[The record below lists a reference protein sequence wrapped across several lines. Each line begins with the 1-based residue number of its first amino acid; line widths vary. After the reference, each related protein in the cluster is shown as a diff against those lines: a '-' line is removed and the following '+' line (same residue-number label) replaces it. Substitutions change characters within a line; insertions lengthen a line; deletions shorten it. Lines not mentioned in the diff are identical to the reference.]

1 MTSPGGLRQ
10 EGAPST
16 SRRSEAAASLV
27 PDSVR
32 SRRTAVAFDAGVLA
46 RITRMAFAHPWRLA
60 LGLGATGLAAGAQL
74 VIPRLIGDAVD
85 FAQGLL
91 ASTGDDETARAA
103 LAHAAAL
110 ILVTSVFRGLCT
122 MMQNYQGEAVGQ
134 LIAYRL
140 RLDLYAKVQSLSFS
154 YHDRVHTGDLMTRG
168 ILDVEGTKL
177 WVSTGIQRSL
187 MLAILVVGGA
197 WLMMSIDILLGC
209 LALGFVPFVA
219 FGASLARLRLRTLWY
234 ALQEELAVLTRVM
247 EENLGGIRVVRAF
260 VSQSF
265 EMARFDAISRRA
277 LALAHRR
284 IDLFVKSTTAMTF
297 AFFLSMGLVLWV
309 GGEKVVAAEL
319 TIGELAAFLAF
330 MAILQ
335 MPVRQIAWTV
345 NSVARTSTCGGRLF
359 EILDLEPE
367 IRDRPHARD
376 LDIREGVVRFENVSF
391 RYDEE
396 GKGPPVLRG
405 VSFEVRPGRV
415 TGIVGPPGS
424 GKSTIAHLLPR
435 YYDVDTGRV
444 TIDGHDVRDV
454 TLASLRRGVS
464 VVQQDPFLFTAAI
477 DNNVNY
483 GDPWAERSAVRRA
496 TEAAQLNKYVEHLPD
511 GYETLVGERGVSLS
525 GGQRQRL
532 AIARSVLPT
541 SSVIVFDDSTAA
553 VDAATERQIHE
564 ALADVTRDRA
574 MIVIAHRLSSVM
586 YADEILFLEEGRIV
600 ERGAHDVLVALG
612 GRYAALYALQTR
624 MNDGDVEGDRCA
636 EAVGDVDTGRNADGD
651 RDGGGDESGAPGAD
665 GHGDARGAGA
675 GGAEADAEK
684 HP

>member
-1 MTSPGGLRQ
+1 MS
-10 EGAPST
+10 APSAST
-16 SRRSEAAASLV
+16 STDRTLALV

-32 SRRTAVAFDAGVLA
+32 SRRTAVAFDAGVLM
-46 RITRMAFAHPWRLA
+46 RITRMAFAHPWRMA

-74 VIPRLIGDAVD
+74 VIPQLIGDSVD
-85 FAQGLL
+85 YAQGLL
-91 ASTGDDETARAA
+91 ASVSDDTGARAA
-103 LAHAAAL
+103 LVHAAFL
-110 ILVTSVFRGLCT
+110 ILVTSILRGLCT

-134 LIAYRL
+134 LIAYEL
-140 RLDLYAKVQSLSFS
+140 RLALYAKVQRLSFS

-177 WVSTGIQRSL
+177 WVSTGVQRALLLS
-187 MLAILVVGGA
+187 ILVGGGA
-197 WLMMSIDILLGC
+197 WLLMSIDLLLGC
-209 LALGFVPFVA
+209 LALSFVPFVA
-219 FGASLARLRLRTLWY
+219 FGASLARLRLRTLWH

-260 VSQSF
+260 VSQAF

-277 LALAHRR
+277 LAISHRR
-284 IDLFVKSTTAMTF
+284 IDVFVKSTTTMTF
-297 AFFLSMGLVLWV
+297 AYFVSMGLVLWV

-319 TIGELAAFLAF
+319 TIGEFASFLAF

-345 NSVARTSTCGGRLF
+345 NAVARTSTCGGRLF
-359 EILDLEPE
+359 EVLDLEPE
-367 IRDRPHARD
+367 IRDRPNARD
-376 LDIREGVVRFENVSF
+376 LEIREGVVRFENVSF
-391 RYDEE
+391 RYRRD
-396 GKGPPVLRG
+396 GNAPAVLRD
-405 VSFEVRPGRV
+405 VSFEVRLGRV

-435 YYDVDTGRV
+435 YYDVDAGRV
-444 TIDGHDVRDV
+444 TIDGQDVRDV
-454 TLASLRRGVS
+454 TLASLRSRVS

-483 GDPWAERSAVRRA
+483 GDPWADRSTIRRA
-496 TEAAQLNKYVEHLPD
+496 TEAAQLHKYVEQLPE

-574 MIVIAHRLSSVM
+574 IIVIAHRLSSVM
-586 YADEILFLEEGRIV
+586 YADEIIFLDEGRIV

-612 GRYAALYALQTR
+612 QRYAALYALQTR
-624 MNDGDVEGDRCA
+624 MNDGEGD
-636 EAVGDVDTGRNADGD
+636 
-651 RDGGGDESGAPGAD
+651 
-665 GHGDARGAGA
+665 A
-675 GGAEADAEK
+675 GGEK
-684 HP
+684 GG

>member
-1 MTSPGGLRQ
+1 M
-10 EGAPST
+10 ST
-16 SRRSEAAASLV
+16 PAASTTPDRTLALV

-32 SRRTAVAFDAGVLA
+32 SRRTAVAFDAGVLM
-46 RITRMAFAHPWRLA
+46 RITRMAFAHPWRMA
-60 LGLGATGLAAGAQL
+60 LGMSATLFAAGAQL
-74 VIPRLIGDAVD
+74 YIPQLIGEAVD
-85 FAQGLL
+85 YAQGLL
-91 ASTGDDETARAA
+91 ASAGDEAEARAA
-103 LAHAAAL
+103 LVRAATL
-110 ILVTSVFRGLCT
+110 ILVTSLVRGLCT

-134 LIAYRL
+134 LIGYQM

-154 YHDRVHTGDLMTRG
+154 YHDRMHTGDLMTRG
-168 ILDVEGTKL
+168 ILDIEGTKL
-177 WVSTGIQRSL
+177 WVSTGLQR
-187 MLAILVVGGA
+187 AILLSILVGGGA
-197 WLMMSIDILLGC
+197 WLLMSIDLLLGC
-209 LALGFVPFVA
+209 LALSFAPFVA
-219 FGASLARLRLRTLWY
+219 VGASLARLRLRNLWY

-260 VSQSF
+260 VSQRF
-265 EMARFDAISRRA
+265 EMARFNAISGRA
-277 LALAHRR
+277 LAIAHRR
-284 IDLFVKSTTAMTF
+284 IDVFVKSTTTMTF
-297 AFFLSMGLVLWV
+297 AYFISMGLVLWV
-309 GGEKVVAAEL
+309 GGEKVVAEEL
-319 TIGELAAFLAF
+319 TIGEFAAFLAF

-345 NSVARTSTCGGRLF
+345 NAVARTSTCGGRLF

-367 IRDRPHARD
+367 IRDRPGARD
-376 LDIREGVVRFENVSF
+376 LEIREGAVRFENVSF
-391 RYDEE
+391 RYRKE
-396 GKGPPVLRG
+396 GRGPPVLRD

-435 YYDVDTGRV
+435 FYDVDTGRV

-454 TLASLRRGVS
+454 TLGSLRRHVS

-483 GDPWAERSAVRRA
+483 GDPWADRSTVRRA
-496 TEAAQLNKYVEHLPD
+496 TESAQLHKYVEQLPE

-532 AIARSVLPT
+532 AIARSVLPS

-574 MIVIAHRLSSVM
+574 IIIIAHRLSSVM
-586 YADEILFLEEGRIV
+586 YADEILFLDEGRIV

-612 GRYAALYALQTR
+612 GRYAALYSLQTR
-624 MNDGDVEGDRCA
+624 MSEGEPSA
-636 EAVGDVDTGRNADGD
+636 
-651 RDGGGDESGAPGAD
+651 
-665 GHGDARGAGA
+665 AR
-675 GGAEADAEK
+675 EK
-684 HP
+684 GE

>member
-1 MTSPGGLRQ
+1 MS
-10 EGAPST
+10 AP
-16 SRRSEAAASLV
+16 AASTTPDPTLALV

-32 SRRTAVAFDAGVLA
+32 TRRTAVAFDGAVLL

-60 LGLGATGLAAGAQL
+60 LGMGATVLAALAQL
-74 VIPRLIGDAVD
+74 VIPQLIGESVD
-85 FAQGLL
+85 HAQGLL
-91 ASTGDDETARAA
+91 AAAGDGADARAA
-103 LAHAAAL
+103 LLNAATL
-110 ILVTSVFRGLCT
+110 ILAVSVFRGLCT

-134 LIAYRL
+134 LIGYRM
-140 RLDLYAKVQSLSFS
+140 RLDLYAKVQTLSFS

-168 ILDVEGTKL
+168 ILDIEGTKL
-177 WVSTGIQRSL
+177 WVSTGLQRSVL
-187 MLAILVVGGA
+187 LVILVGGGA
-197 WLMMSIDILLGC
+197 WMLMSIDFLLGC
-209 LALGFVPFVA
+209 LALGFAPFVA
-219 FGASLARLRLRTLWY
+219 VGASLSRLRLRTLWY

-260 VSQSF
+260 VSQTF
-265 EMARFDAISRRA
+265 EMARFDAISARG
-277 LALAHRR
+277 LAIAHRR
-284 IDLFVKSTTAMTF
+284 IGVFVKSTTTMTF
-297 AFFLSMGLVLWV
+297 AYFVSMGLVLWV
-309 GGEKVVAAEL
+309 GGEKVVAGQL
-319 TIGELAAFLAF
+319 TIGALASFLAF

-359 EILDLEPE
+359 EVLDIEPE
-367 IRDRPHARD
+367 IRDRADARD
-376 LDIREGVVRFENVSF
+376 LEIREGTVRFEGVSF
-391 RYDEE
+391 RYRKE
-396 GKGPPVLRG
+396 GKGPPVLRD

-435 YYDVDTGRV
+435 YYDVDSGRV
-444 TIDGHDVRDV
+444 TIDGQDVRAV
-454 TLASLRRGVS
+454 TLASLRRRVS

-483 GDPWAERSAVRRA
+483 GDPWAERSAVRRV
-496 TEAAQLNKYVEHLPD
+496 TEAAQLHKYVEQLPE

-574 MIVIAHRLSSVM
+574 IIVIAHRLSSVM
-586 YADEILFLEEGRIV
+586 YADEILFLDEGRIV
-600 ERGAHDVLVALG
+600 ERGAHDVLVAQG

-624 MNDGDVEGDRCA
+624 MTEGEPEAAEVETKMEA
-636 EAVGDVDTGRNADGD
+636 EMEV
-651 RDGGGDESGAPGAD
+651 E
-665 GHGDARGAGA
+665 DAG
-675 GGAEADAEK
+675 
-684 HP
+684 

>member
-1 MTSPGGLRQ
+1 MRAAVA
-10 EGAPST
+10 APMSAPAVST
-16 SRRSEAAASLV
+16 TPDRTLALV

-32 SRRTAVAFDAGVLA
+32 TRRTAVAFDAGVLL
-46 RITRMAFAHPWRLA
+46 RITRMALAHPCRMA
-60 LGLGATGLAAGAQL
+60 LGMCATVLAAGAQL
-74 VIPRLIGDAVD
+74 VIPQLIGESVD
-85 FAQGLL
+85 HAQGLL
-91 ASTGDDETARAA
+91 AAVGDDAETRAA
-103 LAHAAAL
+103 LVRAASL
-110 ILVTSVFRGLCT
+110 ILVVSLFRGLCT

-134 LIAYRL
+134 LIGYRM
-140 RLDLYAKVQSLSFS
+140 RLDLYAKVQALSFS

-168 ILDVEGTKL
+168 ILDIEGTKL
-177 WVSTGIQRSL
+177 WVSTGLQRSVL
-187 MLAILVVGGA
+187 LLLLLVGGA
-197 WLMMSIDILLGC
+197 WLLMSIDVLLGC
-209 LALGFVPFVA
+209 LALSFAPLVA
-219 FGASLARLRLRTLWY
+219 AGASLSRLRLRTLWY

-260 VSQSF
+260 VSQTF
-265 EMARFDAISRRA
+265 EMARFDAISARA

-297 AFFLSMGLVLWV
+297 AYFVSMGLVLWV
-309 GGEKVVAAEL
+309 GGEKVLAGEL
-319 TIGELAAFLAF
+319 TIGELASFLAF

-345 NSVARTSTCGGRLF
+345 NSVARTSTCGARLF
-359 EILDLEPE
+359 EVLDLEPE
-367 IRDRPHARD
+367 IRDRPDARD
-376 LDIREGVVRFENVSF
+376 IEIREGTVRFENVSF
-391 RYDEE
+391 RYRKE
-396 GKGPPVLRG
+396 GKGPPVLRN

-435 YYDVDTGRV
+435 YYDVDDGRV
-444 TIDGHDVRDV
+444 TIDGQDVRDV
-454 TLASLRRGVS
+454 TLASLRHRVS

-496 TEAAQLNKYVEHLPD
+496 TEAAQLNKYVEQLPE

-553 VDAATERQIHE
+553 VDAATERQIHA

-574 MIVIAHRLSSVM
+574 IIVIAHRLSSVM
-586 YADEILFLEEGRIV
+586 YADEILFLDEGRIV
-600 ERGAHDVLVALG
+600 ERGAHDRLVTLG

-624 MNDGDVEGDRCA
+624 MSGRDA
-636 EAVGDVDTGRNADGD
+636 EAEGERPA
-651 RDGGGDESGAPGAD
+651 
-665 GHGDARGAGA
+665 
-675 GGAEADAEK
+675 
-684 HP
+684 

>member
-1 MTSPGGLRQ
+1 MSTPSPTTSPDPTL
-10 EGAPST
+10 A
-16 SRRSEAAASLV
+16 LV
-27 PDSVR
+27 PEVVR
-32 SRRTAVAFDAGVLA
+32 SRRTAVAFDTGVLL
-46 RITRMAFAHPWRLA
+46 RITRMALAHPWRLA

-74 VIPRLIGDAVD
+74 VIPQLIGDAVD

-91 ASTGDDETARAA
+91 ASAGDDDAARAA

-177 WVSTGIQRSL
+177 WVSTGVQRSL
-187 MLAILVVGGA
+187 LLAILVGGGA
-197 WLMMSIDILLGC
+197 WLMMSIDVLLGC
-209 LALGFVPFVA
+209 LALSFVPFVA
-219 FGASLARLRLRTLWY
+219 LGASLARLRLRVLWY

-260 VSQSF
+260 VSQTF

-284 IDLFVKSTTAMTF
+284 IDLFVKSTTTMTF
-297 AFFLSMGLVLWV
+297 AFFVSMGLVLWV
-309 GGEKVVAAEL
+309 GGEKVVAGEL
-319 TIGELAAFLAF
+319 TIGEFAAFLAF

-359 EILDLEPE
+359 EVLDLEPE
-367 IRDRPHARD
+367 IRDRPDARD
-376 LDIREGVVRFENVSF
+376 LDIREGEGVVRFENVSF
-391 RYDEE
+391 RYGKE
-396 GKGPPVLRG
+396 GKGPPVLRD
-405 VSFEVRPGRV
+405 VSFEVHPGRV
-415 TGIVGPPGS
+415 LGLVGPPGS

-444 TIDGHDVRDV
+444 TIDGQDVRDV

-496 TEAAQLNKYVEHLPD
+496 TEAAQLNKYIEHLPD

-600 ERGAHDVLVALG
+600 ERGAHDVLVAQG

-624 MNDGDVEGDRCA
+624 MNDGDVEGDRDA
-636 EAVGDVDTGRNADGD
+636 GASGDGDTHRNADAD
-651 RDGGGDESGAPGAD
+651 RDEGGDESGEPEED
-665 GHGDARGAGA
+665 GHGDVHGA
-675 GGAEADAEK
+675 GGDNTDAEK
-684 HP
+684 HR

>member
-1 MTSPGGLRQ
+1 MSAPSPTTSPDPTL
-10 EGAPST
+10 A
-16 SRRSEAAASLV
+16 LV
-27 PDSVR
+27 PESVR
-32 SRRTAVAFDAGVLA
+32 SRRTAVAFDAGVLL
-46 RITRMAFAHPWRLA
+46 RITRMAFAHPWRMA

-74 VIPRLIGDAVD
+74 VIPQLIGDAVD

-91 ASTGDDETARAA
+91 ASAGDDDAARAA

-134 LIAYRL
+134 LIAYQL
-140 RLDLYAKVQSLSFS
+140 RLSLYAKVQTLSFS

-177 WVSTGIQRSL
+177 WVSTGVQRSL
-187 MLAILVVGGA
+187 LLAILVGGGA
-197 WLMMSIDILLGC
+197 WLMMSIDLLLGC
-209 LALGFVPFVA
+209 LALSFVPFVA
-219 FGASLARLRLRTLWY
+219 FGASLARLRLRVLWY

-260 VSQSF
+260 VSQTF

-284 IDLFVKSTTAMTF
+284 IDLFVKSTTTMTF
-297 AFFLSMGLVLWV
+297 AFFVSMGLVLWV
-309 GGEKVVAAEL
+309 GGEKVVAGEL
-319 TIGELAAFLAF
+319 TIGEFAAFLAF

-345 NSVARTSTCGGRLF
+345 NSIARTSTCGGRLF
-359 EILDLEPE
+359 EVLDLEPE
-367 IRDRPHARD
+367 IRDRPDARD
-376 LDIREGVVRFENVSF
+376 LEIREGVVRFENVSF
-391 RYDEE
+391 RYGKE
-396 GKGPPVLRG
+396 GKGPPVLRD
-405 VSFEVRPGRV
+405 VSFEVHPGRV
-415 TGIVGPPGS
+415 LGLVGPPGS

-444 TIDGHDVRDV
+444 TIDGQDVRDV
-454 TLASLRRGVS
+454 TLASLRRDVS

-532 AIARSVLPT
+532 AIARSVLPG

-624 MNDGDVEGDRCA
+624 MNDGDVEGDRDTIA
-636 EAVGDVDTGRNADGD
+636 DRDESGDTDRNADAD
-651 RDGGGDESGAPGAD
+651 RDESGEPKED
-665 GHGDARGAGA
+665 GHGDVRGAVGDN
-675 GGAEADAEK
+675 ADAERRR
-684 HP
+684 